1 MRDSLLR
8 LFGVLVVG
16 SVPLLAGGPA
26 AVPEPTSLAVT
37 AIGVAGIVLLARKKR
52 GR

>member
-8 LFGVLVVG
+8 LFGALVAA

-26 AVPEPTSLAVT
+26 AVPEPTSLVIT
-37 AIGVAGIVLLARKKR
+37 AAGVAGILLLARKKR